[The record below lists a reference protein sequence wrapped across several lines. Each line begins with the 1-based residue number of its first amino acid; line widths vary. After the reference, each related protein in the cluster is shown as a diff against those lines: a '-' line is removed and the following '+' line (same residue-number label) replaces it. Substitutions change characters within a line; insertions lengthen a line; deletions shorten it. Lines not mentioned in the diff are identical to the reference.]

1 MIWFDKYIKRFF
13 TNSERSLN
21 IYKNYYANNRFLF
34 IFEAMIADS
43 DYIRVVFGLK
53 LKQLRQKK
61 NWSLQDLAN
70 KTGLSKSYLNE
81 IENGKKYPKHDKI
94 IQLSNAL
101 GCTFDDLV
109 SSKLDK
115 TLTPINDIIQSDFF
129 KEVPLDLFGINKNNL
144 ISIISDAPKKVTA
157 FINALIEVSQNYNL
171 GKERFYFA
179 VMRSFQELYDNYFPE
194 IEENAIQFA
203 NENNLELNKDL
214 KTETLENLL
223 KEKFGYEIRSENF
236 SYDETLNKLRSL
248 FIPEKKLLVLNERLD
263 INQKIFILGK
273 EIGFNVLNL
282 NPRPNTYSWL
292 DFGSFEEIL
301 NNFYASYFAGCLL
314 ISKKDLSDQI
324 SDFFYQK
331 EWNSHQF
338 KILIDHFTDSP
349 ETFYYRL
356 TNILSSEFGIRDL
369 FYLCFVKKDGS
380 DKINILKEL
389 HLNHQQAPH
398 ANATNE
404 HYCRRWVAVK
414 NLYHLQEN
422 ESLTDAQISHYKD
435 QGVSYLV
442 ISTSQKN
449 PFSDG
454 SNRSYCLGILLN
466 NQNIKKVNFAR
477 SSSLKTIEVGVTCES
492 CSIKDCDVRQAPP
505 IRLEKEQFN
514 LDMKKSIE
522 KIRKSVI

>member
-1 MIWFDKYIKRFF
+1 MIWFDKYIKKIF

-21 IYKNYYANNRFLF
+21 IYKIYYANNRFLF
-34 IFEAMIADS
+34 IFESMIAES

-53 LKQLRQKK
+53 LKQQRQKK

-101 GCTFDDLV
+101 SCTFDDLV

-115 TLTPINDIIQSDFF
+115 TLTPINDILQSDFF

-157 FINALIEVSQNYNL
+157 FINALIEISQNYNL

-179 VMRSFQELYDNYFPE
+179 VMRSFQELYDNYFPD
-194 IEENAIQFA
+194 IEEKSMLFA
-203 NENNLELNKDL
+203 EENNLELNKNL

-236 SYDETLNKLRSL
+236 AGDPALNKLRSL
-248 FIPEKKLLVLNERLD
+248 FVPEKKLLLLNERLD
-263 INQKIFILGK
+263 INQKIFILAK
-273 EIGFNVLNL
+273 EIGFNVLKL

-314 ISKKDLSDQI
+314 ISKKNLIEKI

-331 EWNSHQF
+331 EWDSYQF
-338 KILIDHFTDSP
+338 ENLINHFTDSP

-356 TNILSSEFGIRDL
+356 TNILSSEFGIKDL

-398 ANATNE
+398 ANATHE
-404 HYCRRWVAVK
+404 HYCRRWIAVK
-414 NLYHLQEN
+414 NLYHLQDN
-422 ESLTDAQISHYKD
+422 ESITDAQISHYKD

-454 SNRSYCLGILLN
+454 SNRSYCWGIFLN
-466 NQNIKKVNFAR
+466 NQSTKKINFAR

-492 CSIKDCDVRQAPP
+492 CSILNCDVRQAPP
-505 IRLEKEQFN
+505 VRLEKEQFN